1 MFYTF
6 ESNEIFYSE
15 TFKLKVQYFLS
26 NCNVKTTNILWATL
40 FTIVLLLNI
49 LEVKKCVKD
58 WSGNPIWGTKKDCNV
73 KPGRRQRPNPYNKPG
88 SW

>member
-26 NCNVKTTNILWATL
+26 NESILRAIL
-40 FTIVLLLNI
+40 FVNYEEISVIIFADIHLFYNFKFEYRIEIITI
-49 LEVKKCVKD
+49 
-58 WSGNPIWGTKKDCNV
+58 T
-73 KPGRRQRPNPYNKPG
+73 RPRSISNANYLSIENHIVVG
-88 SW
+88 L

>member
-26 NCNVKTTNILWATL
+26 NCNVKTTNIL
-40 FTIVLLLNI
+40 
-49 LEVKKCVKD
+49 
-58 WSGNPIWGTKKDCNV
+58 
-73 KPGRRQRPNPYNKPG
+73 
-88 SW
+88 